1 MKKIILSLLRFISLF
16 IPKSNNK
23 IVFRSF
29 PDYSGNAMALYDYLK
44 DKDKDKDKD
53 SLVWLTDNKNYKND
67 IKSAKLYT
75 FSGFFN
81 FFTAKYIITTHN
93 ELISLAIKNQKY
105 ISLWH
110 GMPLKKIGYLG
121 KEFKEMKSISAQRI
135 ATSELTRALIA
146 ASFNEP
152 ANNVYIT
159 GQPVCDKLSKP
170 KPIAEFF
177 TVPGDAKKIIFYLP
191 TFRQDF
197 NETKIEGRI
206 IHRDNIFR
214 LDEFSH
220 SEFIKN
226 LKEKGIFLIVKLH
239 PAEEYILNNLELNEN
254 IVFVKSNDIDLYD
267 VLSGCDALMTDYSS
281 VYIDYLVTDKPMAFI
296 IPDKKEYIL
305 NRGGFTLEP
314 FDEWTPGNKIK
325 KVEEIYEFFDMLI
338 NEKDEFKSER
348 YRVKTIL
355 HKYSDGNNSKRV
367 VDTLMRD

>member
-16 IPKSNNK
+16 FPKNNNK

-29 PDYSGNAMALYDYLK
+29 PDYSGNAMAIYEYLK
-44 DKDKDKDKD
+44 DKDKDKDK
-53 SLVWLTDNKNYKND
+53 LIWLTDNKYN
-67 IKSAKLYT
+67 KSNMRSVKLYT
-75 FSGFFN
+75 LTGLFN

-93 ELISLAIKNQKY
+93 ELVSLTIKNQKY

-121 KEFKEMKSISAQRI
+121 MEYKKMKPMSAQRI
-135 ATSELTRALIA
+135 ATSELTRAIIA

-159 GQPVCDKLSKP
+159 GQPVCDKLITP
-170 KPIAEFF
+170 RNIANYF
-177 TVPGDAKKIIFYLP
+177 TIPSDIKKVVFYLP

-197 NETKIEGRI
+197 NETKIEGRV

-220 SEFIKN
+220 YEFIRN
-226 LKEKGIFLIVKLH
+226 IKEKGIFLIVKLH
-239 PAEEYILNNLELNEN
+239 PAEEYLLNNLELNEN
-254 IVFVKSNDIDLYD
+254 IVFVKSKDIDLYD
-267 VLSGCDALMTDYSS
+267 VLSGCDALITDYSS
-281 VYIDYLVTDKPMAFI
+281 VYIDYLVTDKPIAFI
-296 IPDKKEYIL
+296 IPDKDEYIL

-325 KVEEIYEFFDMLI
+325 KVEEIYDFFDMLI

-348 YRVKTIL
+348 HRVKKIL

-367 VDTLMRD
+367 ADILIRD